1 MALNELV
8 RATLDSLPPSPL
20 LDRAVVV
27 DTLLDMLSATTSPD
41 ERSQLME
48 ILSRVPRSVV
58 VDRNA
63 VADLLLDML
72 GPGSPSPN

>member
-8 RATLDSLPPSPL
+8 RATIDNLPRSPL

-27 DTLLDMLSATTSPD
+27 DTLLDMLSVTTVPE

-58 VDRNA
+58 VDRNS
-63 VADLLLDML
+63 VADLLLDIL
-72 GPGSPSPN
+72 GPGVPSPN